1 MLASSAG
8 TATATRPSAM
18 PGDGV
23 PLPCHALPHLSA
35 GFYNG
40 HTKVAIKNLKQG
52 SMSPSAF
59 LAEANLMKNLQ
70 HPRLVRLYAVV
81 TKEPIYIITEYM
93 EKGEGT
99 RVLPTMGG
107 DGRGLCRAM
116 VLQLL
121 AVPFQRSALAFVSQA
136 AFSIL
141 CLPALCLCT
150 TALPP
155 ARSSGGSPGRGK
167 RTLQAGWSPAHPF
180 LPAFLGAMSCP
191 APLLALH
198 WGTVPQ

>member
-1 MLASSAG
+1 
-8 TATATRPSAM
+8 M

-23 PLPCHALPHLSA
+23 PLACHAPPRLSA

-99 RVLPTMGG
+99 RALPTTGRGG
-107 DGRGLCRAM
+107 WGLCRAV

-121 AVPFQRSALAFVSQA
+121 AVPVQPSELVFM
-136 AFSIL
+136 
-141 CLPALCLCT
+141 C
-150 TALPP
+150 
-155 ARSSGGSPGRGK
+155 
-167 RTLQAGWSPAHPF
+167 
-180 LPAFLGAMSCP
+180 
-191 APLLALH
+191 
-198 WGTVPQ
+198 

>member
-1 MLASSAG
+1 ML
-8 TATATRPSAM
+8 
-18 PGDGV
+18 GDGV
-23 PLPCHALPHLSA
+23 PLPHHALPHFSA

-99 RVLPTMGG
+99 WVLPTMGG
-107 DGRGLCRAM
+107 GGWGL
-116 VLQLL
+116 
-121 AVPFQRSALAFVSQA
+121 
-136 AFSIL
+136 
-141 CLPALCLCT
+141 
-150 TALPP
+150 
-155 ARSSGGSPGRGK
+155 
-167 RTLQAGWSPAHPF
+167 
-180 LPAFLGAMSCP
+180 
-191 APLLALH
+191 
-198 WGTVPQ
+198 